1 MNFQEFC
8 LKKEI
13 LMTLIPELWKRKLK
27 LEIFSL
33 TLVMILL
40 LTNQPKENYRQEDI
54 KTQKYTS
61 MIMNKN
67 LHKQ

>member
-33 TLVMILL
+33 ILVMTLL
-40 LTNQPKENYRQEDI
+40 PTNLPKDNYLQEDI
-54 KTQKYTS
+54 KTQKYTL
-61 MIMNKN
+61 MIMSKS